1 MRCYNP
7 VVVEY
12 RILGPLE
19 VIRDGDPVDLGG
31 RRQRAVLTLLLLDA
45 NRLVSTDLLRDRLW
59 GERPPPTA
67 TTSLHN
73 ALSHL
78 RKALGDGVIETR
90 PPGYVLHVDPESF
103 DLARFEAR
111 VKEARAAEGDRQRA
125 LLESALAEWR
135 GPPLLEASYEP
146 WAEPEIRR
154 LAELRVEVVEQRID
168 ADLALGR
175 HAEVVAELE
184 ALVAEHPLRERLR
197 GQLMLA
203 LYRSGRQA
211 DASLAYQDARRTLV
225 EEFGVEPGPELRRLH
240 GAIVRQDVDAVTSS
254 AGGRVL
260 AVEDVAAAILAGR
273 VVPVLGEDT
282 DGLGARLA
290 DRFRY
295 PSGQPADV
303 ARISQFAAAVR
314 GYGPLHDAVREWVLS
329 AEEPNRIH
337 RFFASLPPRL
347 RELGVPHQLL
357 VTTSYGRALER
368 AFAEAGEA
376 IDVVSY
382 ISSGPDRGRFRHAA
396 PDGSARVVELPN
408 LYAQELALER
418 RPVVLRLRGCLG
430 DDGEPSSLVVT
441 EDDHIDFLRRADVA
455 ATVPVALAATL
466 RRSHFL
472 FLGYTVRDWTLR
484 LVLGR
489 IWGDEPPA
497 YRSWAVHPRPGP
509 AERELWRRLDVDLEE
524 APLEQ
529 YVDALAPLVEEA
541 VLV

>member
-1 MRCYNP
+1 M
-7 VVVEY
+7 VEY

-19 VIRDGDPVDLGG
+19 VIRDGDSVDLGG
-31 RRQRAVLTLLLLDA
+31 RRQRAVLTLLLLDV

-103 DLARFEAR
+103 DLTRFEAR
-111 VKEARAAEGDRQRA
+111 VKEARAAEGERRRA
-125 LLESALAEWR
+125 LLEAALAEWR
-135 GPPLLEASYEP
+135 GAPLLEASYDA
-146 WAEPEIRR
+146 WAGPEIRR
-154 LAELRVEVVEQRID
+154 LAELRLEVVEERID

-184 ALVAEHPLRERLR
+184 ALVAEHPFRERLR

-211 DASLAYQDARRTLV
+211 DASFAYQQARRTLV
-225 EEFGVEPGPELRRLH
+225 DELGVEPGPELRRLH
-240 GAIVRQDVDAVTSS
+240 GAIVRQDVDPVTPLPTAKGSP
-254 AGGRVL
+254 

-273 VVPVLGEDT
+273 VVPILGEDT

-295 PSGQPADV
+295 PSGEPADV
-303 ARISQFAAAVR
+303 ARISQYAAALR
-314 GYGPLHDAVREWVLS
+314 GYGPLHDAVREWAL
-329 AEEPNRIH
+329 AGEEPNQIH
-337 RFFASLPPRL
+337 RFLASLPPRL
-347 RELGVPHQLL
+347 RELSVPQQLL

-368 AFAEAGEA
+368 AFADAGEA

-382 ISSGPDRGRFRHAA
+382 ISSGPDKGRFRHAA
-396 PDGSARVVELPN
+396 PDGSERVVELPN

-418 RPVVLRLRGCLG
+418 RPVVLRLRGRLG
-430 DDGEPSSLVVT
+430 DAGESRSLVVT
-441 EDDHIDFLRRADVA
+441 EDDHIDFLRRADVTA
-455 ATVPVALAATL
+455 AVPVALAATL

-509 AERELWRRLDVDLEE
+509 AERELWRRVDVDLDEV
-524 APLEQ
+524 PLER
-529 YVDALAPLVEEA
+529 YVDTLAA
-541 VLV
+541 VVHGPVGV